1 MWAEFRPEQSHIIIF
16 IVCISML
23 IFCEKTNSNISYT
36 SRTNMCWKKASICT
50 ILCDIFSLKTSSTIS
65 ISAGKLLH
73 LTEAGQDQVH
83 FKFAYVIQRFA
94 LYCFWNKVSQSTQK
108 YSYIIY
114 FCFAAKKVGIHIKNF
129 CILWCKTKGNF

>member
-1 MWAEFRPEQSHIIIF
+1 
-16 IVCISML
+16 ML
-23 IFCEKTNSNISYT
+23 IFCEKLIAIFHIQAVEQI
-36 SRTNMCWKKASICT
+36 CAGKKRAFAQ

-94 LYCFWNKVSQSTQK
+94 LYGLWNKVSQL
-108 YSYIIY
+108 
-114 FCFAAKKVGIHIKNF
+114 A
-129 CILWCKTKGNF
+129 